1 MEMNKIG
8 DSTIKHPKEQIKSKI
23 RLHMF
28 LLLPFQ

>member
-1 MEMNKIG
+1 MEINIIG
-8 DSTIKHPKEQIKSKI
+8 DSTIINPKEQIKSKI